1 MLWFRTIWRWERIIS
16 VPLSE
21 TPLAVTAWRCGYR
34 PEEINRIVAF
44 CGGVVGKEA
53 VIAAFLQ
60 DPVFMRA
67 VPVKIAISI
76 PLAIRS
82 GFAGLL
88 SLFRSLSQ
96 GKRRNRYRPSAD
108 IFVITAQHLH
118 FFSKQFL
125 DIRCWCSKEFFK
137 KKPHDLKGRSGFFFE
152 K

>member
-1 MLWFRTIWRWERIIS
+1 MRT
-16 VPLSE
+16 
-21 TPLAVTAWRCGYR
+21 
-34 PEEINRIVAF
+34 
-44 CGGVVGKEA
+44 
-53 VIAAFLQ
+53 
-60 DPVFMRA
+60 

-118 FFSKQFL
+118 FFSFF
-125 DIRCWCSKEFFK
+125 SKLSLEI
-137 KKPHDLKGRSGFFFE
+137 GR
-152 K
+152 